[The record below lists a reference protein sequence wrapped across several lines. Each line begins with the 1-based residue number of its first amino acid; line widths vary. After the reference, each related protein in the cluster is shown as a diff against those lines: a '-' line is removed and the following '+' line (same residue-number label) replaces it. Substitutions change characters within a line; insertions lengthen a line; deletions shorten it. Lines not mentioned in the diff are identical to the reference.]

1 MKRKYLNTLIALALL
16 AAVYAG
22 FTYWDKRKGAESKSE
37 TSTKQEKLFAVE
49 SSHVKA
55 FTIKPR
61 EGEAITCQREGSNWR
76 IIEPEKLAA
85 DSSAVSSLLS
95 SLSNATIDQVVAP
108 KPTNLQ
114 DFGLDSPSVTLDVT
128 TDAKPPEFELRL
140 GDETPTSGGVYAQVK
155 GNPRVM
161 TLASYL
167 KTSFDK
173 KLFDLRDKHVVTIPS
188 GQLQRIEVQAKG
200 KHYTLTKNPE
210 GVWDLVLPPA
220 VRADRFVVEGMANRL
235 ENLNMASVVAED
247 KKNLGKYGFGAP
259 ELTLKLG
266 GGGTTETLVLGR
278 KEGGKYYAVNSVL
291 RPLFTLDSG
300 FVSEFE
306 KNPSD
311 LRSKDLFTFSS
322 FEVKRLE
329 TETPGGSRTF
339 VKQPQNKWKQTAPTA
354 KDVATNKV
362 NALLDKLRDLRAESF
377 PKSENLQQF
386 GLAKPPYRFKVQF
399 GDKNE
404 TETVELAEVGDHVYA
419 RREHDAVP
427 SEVSKTALDDIEKAL
442 KEL

>member
-1 MKRKYLNTLIALALL
+1 MKKKYLNTLIALALL

-22 FTYWDKRKGAESKSE
+22 FTYWDKRKGAESKGAP
-37 TSTKQEKLFAVE
+37 TTTQEKLFAVE

-61 EGEAITCQREGSNWR
+61 EGEPITCQREGSNWT
-76 IIEPEKLAA
+76 IVEPEKLAA

-95 SLSNATIDQVVAP
+95 SLANATIDQVVAQ
-108 KPTNLQ
+108 KPANLR

-128 TDAKPPEFELRL
+128 TDAQPQKFELRL
-140 GDETPTSGGVYAQVK
+140 GDETPTSGGLYAQVE
-155 GNPRVM
+155 GNPRVV

-167 KTSFDK
+167 KSYLDK
-173 KLFDLRDKHVVTIPS
+173 KVFDLRDKRVVTVPA
-188 GQLQRIEVQAKG
+188 GQLQRIEVQVKG
-200 KHYTLTKNPE
+200 KHFTLAKNPE
-210 GVWDLVLPPA
+210 GVWDLILPPA

-235 ENLNMASVVAED
+235 ENLKMASVVAED

-266 GGGTTETLVLGR
+266 GGGATQTLILGK
-278 KEGGKYYAVNSVL
+278 KEGTRYYAVNSALSPV
-291 RPLFTLDSG
+291 FTLDSD

-306 KNPSD
+306 KDPSD

-329 TETPGGSRTF
+329 VETPSGSRTF
-339 VKQPQNKWKQTAPTA
+339 VKQPQNKWKQTEPAA
-354 KDVATNKV
+354 KDVPTNKV
-362 NALLDKLRDLRAESF
+362 EALLDKLRDLRAESF
-377 PKSENLQQF
+377 PKSGKLGEF
-386 GLAKPPYRFKVQF
+386 GLAKPPYRFKAQF
-399 GDKNE
+399 GDQNE
-404 TETVELAEVGDHVYA
+404 TETVELAKVGDHVYG

-427 SEVSKTALDDIEKAL
+427 SEVSKSALDGIEKAL